1 MTISYTTI
9 LRQDFRPL
17 SELEMVLSLTRRP
30 GLGGDLYRTL
40 AQEGEKKIALNTW
53 PWGPHR
59 YVFFEQKNRLV
70 WEWG

>member
-17 SELEMVLSLTRRP
+17 SELKSVLNMTGHPRS
-30 GLGGDLYRTL
+30 GGDLYRTL
-40 AQEGEKKIALNTW
+40 TQEGDKKIALNTW

-59 YVFFEQKNRLV
+59 YVYFEQKNRLI
-70 WEWG
+70 